1 MSGPAY
7 AEDCPDCCDIQVSV
21 VRDFAGNGIN
31 DPGIDVP
38 QEGLQITAT
47 DATGKTYTTQTDR
60 TGVLKLNLAQLGLT
74 GDQIRLTMAVPGSLD
89 DQGVPRN
96 SYLKP
101 APASAVPGGFSSTP
115 TTVKT
120 TDGMTTKVSF
130 GVWNPKDWT
139 PANPKVAVP
148 IHSALPLPI
157 LPGALATFNFNDRL
171 INQTT
176 LLGNSLGTQGELGTL
191 GGTVYQPTKK
201 RVFGAALAKAQAPYG
216 KGGPGAIY
224 SIPTDKSQAPTL
236 FTKVPDAGTTA
247 HAATYPVIDPA
258 FFDAT
263 GKEGLGD
270 VALSD
275 DEKTLYVVN
284 LKTRSLVAY
293 DATQPTAAAP
303 KQTVPIPNPGCA
315 TAGDWRPWALNVHN
329 GQLYVGGVCSGESAV
344 PALPLPVLTDSAAR
358 TKLKAVVL
366 RVDPTGFKNIYTG
379 PLDQARGQTIT
390 TLGTR
395 PDVATHW
402 NAWDSNL
409 IHVPLQWSAAPAL
422 SRPQPILSDLAWDR
436 DGSLIFGFR
445 DRGGDQMAASPGIY
459 TSAGDINRACA
470 NGDGTFSWEGTGTC
484 PDHNAPAPVG
494 QLLNGPLIGGPQVP
508 AIPELKFPKEYF
520 PGDWFAATHME
531 TAQGSLAYP
540 LRQRKIASTHMDPN
554 MLLSS
559 GIGWYDSVTGQGP
572 GNDPVGSGLLL
583 STAVTNGIGK
593 ANALGGLTLLA
604 DNANAQVG
612 SLVWYDANGDGLQ
625 GIGEPGLPKVT
636 VTLLSAGLPV
646 ATTVTNTR
654 GEYYLGN
661 ADSPLVKPGQSYT
674 LRFDA
679 TNADTSG
686 VPGAPAPATL
696 GFSPQSVG
704 TDRTLDSNAEPLATP
719 VSTATFTAPT
729 GVDHSVDAGLH

>member
-1 MSGPAY
+1 MSGAAY

-21 VRDFAGNGIN
+21 FRDFAGNGVA

-38 QEGLQITAT
+38 QDGISITAV
-47 DATGKTYTTQTDR
+47 DAAGHSYTTQTGP
-60 TGVLKLNLAQLGLT
+60 TGILKLNFVQLGLV
-74 GDQIRLTMAVPGSLD
+74 GDSVRLTLSVPDSLD
-89 DQGVPRN
+89 PQGVPRS
-96 SYLKP
+96 SYLQP
-101 APASAVPGGFSSTP
+101 APASTAPGGFSSTP

-120 TDGMTTKVSF
+120 TDGTTTKVSF

-148 IHSALPLPI
+148 IHSALPLPV
-157 LPGALATFNFNDRL
+157 LPGALSTFNFNDRL
-171 INQTT
+171 INETT
-176 LLGNSLGTQGELGTL
+176 LLGNSLGTQGDLGTL
-191 GGTVYQPTKK
+191 GGTAYQPGKK
-201 RVFGAALAKAQAPYG
+201 RVFGAALAKAQTPYG

-236 FTKVPDAGTTA
+236 FTTVPDVGTTA
-247 HAATYPVIDPA
+247 HPATYPVVDPA
-258 FFDAT
+258 FFSAT

-275 DEKTLYVVN
+275 DETKLYVVN
-284 LKTRSLVAY
+284 LKNRNLVTY
-293 DATQPTAAAP
+293 DATQPTATAP
-303 KQTVPIPNPGCA
+303 LSTVPIPNPGCA

-329 GQLYVGGVCSGESAV
+329 GRLYVGGVCSGESAI
-344 PALPLPVLTDSAAR
+344 PLLPLPVLTDSAAR

-366 RVDPTGFKNIYTG
+366 RVDPDGFKNIYTG
-379 PLDQARGQTIT
+379 PLDQARGQTVSS
-390 TLGTR
+390 LGTR

-409 IHVPLQWSAAPAL
+409 IHVPVQWSAAPAL

-436 DGSLIFGFR
+436 DGSMILGFR

-470 NGDGTFSWEGTGTC
+470 NPDGTFSWEGTGTC
-484 PDHNAPAPVG
+484 PDHNAPAPLGEIV
-494 QLLNGPLIGGPQVP
+494 NGPLIGGPQVP
-508 AIPELKFPKEYF
+508 AIPELEFPKEYF

-540 LRQRKIASTHMDPN
+540 LRQRKIASTNMDPN

-559 GIGWYDSVTGQGP
+559 GIGWYDSETGQGP

-604 DNANAQVG
+604 DNAGSQVG
-612 SLVWYDANGDGLQ
+612 QLVWFDADGDGTQ
-625 GIGEPGLPKVT
+625 GVGEPGLPKVT
-636 VTLLSAGLPV
+636 VTLLKDGVPV
-646 ATTVTNTR
+646 ATTTTNR
-654 GEYYLGN
+654 NGEYYFGN
-661 ADSPLVKPGQSYT
+661 ADSDLVKPGTAYT
-674 LRFDA
+674 VKFDLA
-679 TNADTSG
+679 TADTG
-686 VPGAPAPATL
+686 ALPGTPAAGSL
-696 GFSPQSVG
+696 VFSPQGVG
-704 TDRTLDSNAEPLATP
+704 PASLDSNADPAGI
-719 VSTATFTAPT
+719 AGFIAPK
-729 GVDHSVDAGLH
+729 GVKHDVDAGVHAP